1 MSTIHVLLFAL
12 LFCVQ
17 LSALYLTNQQMYSIR
32 GILMHPGATEFHKTQ
47 IQNVLYVA
55 YEKWAIKQAVVFK
68 KFHYY
73 KCRDIAADELI
84 LAGKWGLFKSTARY
98 NGRSSFVSYA
108 EIYVHSELL
117 RFMNSRLK
125 GTKIDLA
132 KYPNELAST
141 IVPVDPLI
149 PSRLDYLT
157 GLNVNPA
164 TRRMLALKFDEENQ
178 RIRSNKH
185 VGELMCC
192 SEETVRTT
200 LNKIREGEGE
210 SKQ

>member
-1 MSTIHVLLFAL
+1 MSVIHILLFVL
-12 LFCVQ
+12 FFCVQ
-17 LSALYLTNQQMYSIR
+17 ASALHLTRQQMYSIR

-55 YEKWAIKQAVVFK
+55 YEKWAIKQAVIFK
-68 KFHYY
+68 GFHSY
-73 KCRDIAADELI
+73 KCRDIAVNELV

-98 NGRSSFVSYA
+98 NGRSTFISYA

-125 GTKIDLA
+125 GKKIGVAEDV
-132 KYPNELAST
+132 NELESNS
-141 IVPVDPLI
+141 DPLDALI
-149 PSRLDYLT
+149 PTRLDYLK
-157 GLNVNPA
+157 GLNVDSK
-164 TRRMLALKFDEENQ
+164 TRRMFALKFDEENQ

-192 SEETVRTT
+192 SEETVRTA
-200 LNKIREGEGE
+200 LHNINMDSVEL
-210 SKQ
+210 